1 MKQLFD
7 KEFFQQ
13 VIIMI
18 IKTLAV
24 AVLILVAK
32 DLTGAIE
39 GLAPLIFGVLLLGKS
54 L

>member
-13 VIIMI
+13 VIIMMV
-18 IKTLAV
+18 KTLAV
-24 AVLILVAK
+24 SVLILVAK
-32 DLTGAIE
+32 DLTGVIE